1 MICVPTV
8 VERKLLLRIARG
20 VQMVMQCRN
29 LQVGILSCFSLAMQV
44 VSHVVNAATVLIYV
58 NIVIIASYAI
68 MMCVLPA

>member
-1 MICVPTV
+1 
-8 VERKLLLRIARG
+8 
-20 VQMVMQCRN
+20 

-58 NIVIIASYAI
+58 DIVIIASYAT